1 MIIKTAKYI
10 TSSPNYATFPPE
22 TLPEFAFVGRSNV
35 GKSSLINY
43 LCNDSSLARVSKTPG
58 KTRLFNH
65 FLINSQWFL
74 IDMPGYGYAKLSRD
88 TRQAWGAVIEDYI
101 LNRTTMRT
109 LFVLVDGSISPQ
121 RIDLEFIAWLEKKKV
136 PTTVIITKTDK
147 TNQKESAAFFKSF
160 SELSRFKGN
169 MFEVTANKKAGK
181 EAILDHINQ
190 LIQ

>member
-10 TSSPNYATFPPE
+10 TSCPNYAIFPPE

-43 LCNDSSLARVSKTPG
+43 LCNNSNLAKVSKTPG

-65 FLINSQWFL
+65 FLINSTWFL

-88 TRQAWGAVIEDYI
+88 TRQAWGQVIEDYI

-109 LFVLVDGSISPQ
+109 LFVLVDGSITPQ
-121 RIDLEFIAWLEKKKV
+121 RIDLEFLAWLAKKKV

-147 TNQKESAAFFKSF
+147 TNMKETSAFLKSF
-160 SELSRFKGN
+160 KEQSNTQFPI
-169 MFEVTANKKAGK
+169 FAVTSNKKSGK
-181 EAILDHINQ
+181 DQILEHINQ